1 MRRRRTRTGCWGG
14 VVGSITGEAQITP
27 RQGWKILKIKL
38 FELCEVTTVQAGE
51 GLEEE
56 ERRTRRQWGRKG
68 KESLQQGLEECVA
81 KRSGKARR
89 QK

>member
-1 MRRRRTRTGCWGG
+1 M
-14 VVGSITGEAQITP
+14 
-27 RQGWKILKIKL
+27 
-38 FELCEVTTVQAGE
+38 TTVQAGE